1 MSQRCSFLAVPGMEA
16 QTELPSATGK
26 EAAVTNAKE
35 EQTPS
40 LLERER

>member
-1 MSQRCSFLAVPGMEA
+1 MEA

-40 LLERER
+40 LLERWKHWTPNEIKGEDK